1 MLFSEWYSAE
11 PLHQEAETLEME
23 ATMADAFLEF
33 LCAKRT
39 VDDRAFNRGVLDAV
53 RREVHPGTREKP
65 TRVLELGA
73 GAGSMIA
80 RFVDLG
86 LVSYAMYTAIDSEPG
101 LIASMHQGLADWARE
116 RGHRFSGS
124 DSGVLLEGGSPH
136 APDGFRVV
144 VRPVRADVVS
154 DELTGGP
161 WDLLVAHAFLDLV
174 DVRLLL
180 PKMWGQLSEEA
191 TFLFTINYDGETVL
205 LPSIDAE
212 LEQRLFALYNL
223 SMDRRTIDGRPSGDS
238 RAGRSLFSHLSASGA
253 RVLAAGASDWVVHPI
268 DGAYPADEDVFLR
281 HILNTIDLELRDHP
295 ELDRERFRGWVAARH
310 RQIDQGELVLISR
323 NLDFFGKAPA
333 KDAPPST

>member
-1 MLFSEWYSAE
+1 MG
-11 PLHQEAETLEME
+11 
-23 ATMADAFLEF
+23 DGFLQF
-33 LCAKRT
+33 LSAKRT
-39 VDDRAFNRGVLDAV
+39 VDDRALNRGVLDAV

-86 LVSYAMYTAIDSEPG
+86 LVSFAEYTALDSDPG
-101 LIASMHQGLADWARE
+101 LVASMHHVLADWARE

-124 DSGVLLEGGSPH
+124 DSGILLEGESPY
-136 APDGFRVV
+136 APNGFRVA
-144 VRPVRADVVS
+144 VRPVRADVVN

-161 WDLLVAHAFLDLV
+161 WDLLIAHAFLDLV

-180 PKMWGQLSEEA
+180 PKMWGQLAEEA
-191 TFLFTINYDGETVL
+191 SFLFTINYDGETVL
-205 LPSIDAE
+205 LPILDAE
-212 LEQRLFALYNL
+212 LEQVLFALYNL

-268 DGAYPADEDVFLR
+268 DGAYPADEGVFLK
-281 HILNTIDLELRDHP
+281 HIVNTIDLELRDHP
-295 ELDRERFRGWVAARH
+295 DLDPERFRAWVAARY

-323 NLDFFGKAPA
+323 NLDFFGKAP
-333 KDAPPST
+333 